1 MFYLTTYLSDETIRD
16 ICKNLYVSI
25 DENPILS
32 DRSKSILKSVEYS
45 PADLKKIVAA
55 LAKERVTDGVRFD
68 LHAPGEFREF

>member
-45 PADLKKIVAA
+45 PADLEKTVAA
-55 LAKERVTDGVRFD
+55 LAKERVT
-68 LHAPGEFREF
+68 E